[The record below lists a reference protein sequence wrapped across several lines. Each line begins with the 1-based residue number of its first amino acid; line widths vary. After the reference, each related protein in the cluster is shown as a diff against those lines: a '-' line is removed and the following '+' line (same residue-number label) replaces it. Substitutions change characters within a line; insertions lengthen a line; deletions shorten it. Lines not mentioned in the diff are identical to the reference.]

1 MKKRYMAILV
11 ALAIAFGGLVLY
23 LDHREKTKYDNETI
37 HVTSEDDEKYPTT
50 NSKSDYTFSDESSE
64 KDSSS
69 SSSSNESILDQT
81 YDDIIDNKSVT
92 PILQKSSRYSLI
104 SSPDIL
110 EYVKNPRKIVNFLND
125 VHDDVSYAVKNRIV
139 VYDPET
145 NSVSGGNSNT
155 TKNPS
160 LYDYYFGNDDSSD
173 GKNNSSGN
181 KNDSS
186 KSNNHKKFILVEPE
200 DDDKSTGDDDHK
212 AQDDTSKPGDSKSD
226 DKSSSSKN
234 NSSDNKSS
242 KNDSSNKNN
251 SSNGNSSS
259 GGSSSGGSSS
269 GGNSSEDSSNGDKPA
284 FKTPKELVD
293 KSISILNDIDGGII
307 SINVSKSNST
317 INKVIK
323 TSPNK
328 QYISVTDNK
337 NNSEE
342 VYLIKDSGSIKRY
355 TNESGYWTIS
365 SEGSFDVNFKKIFIN
380 GSTNDMKIN
389 KIGTGYTIVQPC
401 SQLNSS
407 IVNEINSISGDSVNN
422 WSGNVTYTFDRKGTP
437 TSISISKGST
447 KINIYYSN
455 LNSLSDSDIVIPNT
469 VVSSAI
475 EKVTTVDNSANDI
488 NVTLD
493 GTRLNL
499 YNPVSLPSGWTK
511 DSKYNSAGLSIYYK
525 SNLPLYVY
533 TNNSRMTGFNAT
545 VLEDGSCPSISING
559 FTLNSSKTTMFNVFG
574 NAKPTSVLDN
584 VYETYTYT
592 INGASHTY
600 TIELVNDASTD
611 TIKEMTLTSN

>member
-1 MKKRYMAILV
+1 MKKRYMAIFV

-50 NSKSDYTFSDESSE
+50 NSNNTSSDESSE

-110 EYVKNPRKIVNFLND
+110 EYVKNPRKIVDFLND

-145 NSVSGGNSNT
+145 NSVSGGNSS
-155 TKNPS
+155 KNPN
-160 LYDYYFGNDDSSD
+160 LYEYYFGDNDSSD
-173 GKNNSSGN
+173 GK
-181 KNDSS
+181 KDSS
-186 KSNNHKKFILVEPE
+186 KSNNHKKFILVEPEE

-212 AQDDTSKPGDSKSD
+212 AQDDTSKSNDKSDSKT
-226 DKSSSSKN
+226 
-234 NSSDNKSS
+234 SDNKSS
-242 KNDSSNKNN
+242 NNDSSSKNN

-259 GGSSSGGSSS
+259 GGNSS

-284 FKTPKELVD
+284 FETPKELVD

-307 SINVSKSNST
+307 SISVSKSNST

-342 VYLIKDSGSIKRY
+342 VYLIKDGNSIKRY

-365 SEGSFDVNFKKIFIN
+365 SEGSFDINFKKIFIN

-389 KIGTGYTIVQPC
+389 KIGTGYNIIQPC
-401 SQLNSS
+401 SQLNSN
-407 IVNEINSISGDSVNN
+407 IVNEIYSISGDSVNN

-447 KINIYYSN
+447 KISIYYSN

-533 TNNSRMTGFNAT
+533 MNNSRMTGFNAT
-545 VLEDGSCPSISING
+545 VLEDGSCPNISING
-559 FTLNSSKTTMFNVFG
+559 FTLNSSKITMFNVFG
-574 NAKPTSVLDN
+574 NAEPTSVLDN

-600 TIELVNDASTD
+600 TIELVNDANTNI
-611 TIKEMTLTSN
+611 IKEMTLTSN

>member
-50 NSKSDYTFSDESSE
+50 NSKSNYSSSDESSE

-69 SSSSNESILDQT
+69 SNSSSNDSILDQT
-81 YDDIIDNKSVT
+81 YSDIIENKSVT
-92 PILQKSSRYSLI
+92 PILQKSDRYSLI

-110 EYVKNPRKIVNFLND
+110 EYVKNPRKVVDLINNVN
-125 VHDDVSYAVKNRIV
+125 DDISYAVKNRII

-145 NSVSGGNSNT
+145 NSVSGGNSNI

-160 LYDYYFGNDDSSD
+160 LYDYYFGNDSDSKNDSS
-173 GKNNSSGN
+173 
-181 KNDSS
+181 SS
-186 KSNNHKKFILVEPE
+186 KSNNHKKFILIEAEEE
-200 DDDKSTGDDDHK
+200 DDRSTNDDDHK
-212 AQDDTSKPGDSKSD
+212 AQDDTSKSNDSKSD
-226 DKSSSSKN
+226 DDNSSNSKN

-242 KNDSSNKNN
+242 NGKNDSSSKSN
-251 SSNGNSSS
+251 SSNGNSSNN
-259 GGSSSGGSSS
+259 
-269 GGNSSEDSSNGDKPA
+269 NSSEDSSNSEKSV
-284 FKTPKELVD
+284 FETPKELVE
-293 KSISILNDIDGGII
+293 KSVSILNDIDGGII

-328 QYISVTDNK
+328 QYISITDNR

-342 VYLIKDSGSIKRY
+342 VYLIKDGNSIKRY
-355 TNESGYWTIS
+355 TDESGYWTIS
-365 SEGSFDVNFKKIFIN
+365 SEGSFDINFKKIFVN
-380 GSTNDMKIN
+380 SSTNDMKIN
-389 KIGTGYTIVQPC
+389 KIGTGYTIIQPC

-422 WSGNVTYTFDRKGTP
+422 WSGNVTYNFDRKGTP
-437 TSISISKGST
+437 TSISISNGST

-455 LNSLSDSDIVIPNT
+455 LNSLNDSDIVIPNN

-475 EKVTTVDNSANDI
+475 EKITTVDNSANDI
-488 NVTLD
+488 NIMLD

-525 SNLPLYVY
+525 NNLPLYVY
-533 TNNSRMTGFNAT
+533 INNSRMTGFNASI
-545 VLEDGSCPSISING
+545 LEDGSCPNISING
-559 FTLNSSKTTMFNVFG
+559 FTLNSSKSTMFNVFG
-574 NAKPTSVLDN
+574 NAEPTSVLDN

-600 TIELVNDASTD
+600 TIELVNDASTNI
-611 TIKEMTLTSN
+611 IKEMTLTSN